1 MNTIFHIYII
11 GIILLVIGGIIY
23 LFLRHQRN
31 LKSRAFL
38 MQEAI
43 RNGDYSFRLSTKGL
57 LFGERALQQALNDM
71 ENDIGRL
78 VAQHE
83 VESWQRL
90 TRVLTHEIMNAT
102 APISSICQAYLSNPD
117 IQGSSYEEGIRAIR
131 DTSKS
136 LTSFCGQ
143 LPQTHPATK
152 SCHREHSTQGFRG
165 RHQAALSSDRMA
177 HPYPR
182 RCHLVCRQEHA
193 APGIYQSDQ
202 ECHRGSRLSH
212 RHSMLPQT
220 SREHREFT
228 ILRHLFQQQWRPH
241 PCRCGK
247 GDVHPLLLHQAI
259 RFGHRPLHL
268 PPDADDAIHQSL
280 PCRAQCGRLS
290 CNIPDGM
297 KYIIKKMKQKL
308 LVVSR
313 LLCTFAS
320 ETYK

>member
-23 LFLRHQRN
+23 LVLRHQRN

-136 LTSFCGQ
+136 LTSFVDSNADTTPIQ
-143 LPQTHPATK
+143 
-152 SCHREHSTQGFRG
+152 
-165 RHQAALSSDRMA
+165 
-177 HPYPR
+177 
-182 RCHLVCRQEHA
+182 RQ
-193 APGIYQSDQ
+193 I
-202 ECHRGSRLSH
+202 
-212 RHSMLPQT
+212 
-220 SREHREFT
+220 
-228 ILRHLFQQQWRPH
+228 
-241 PCRCGK
+241 
-247 GDVHPLLLHQAI
+247 
-259 RFGHRPLHL
+259 
-268 PPDADDAIHQSL
+268 
-280 PCRAQCGRLS
+280 S
-290 CNIPDGM
+290 CNNQND
-297 KYIIKKMKQKL
+297 KK
-308 LVVSR
+308 SR
-313 LLCTFAS
+313 VNTNIYS
-320 ETYK
+320 I

>member
-136 LTSFCGQ
+136 LTSFVDSYRKLTQ
-143 LPQTHPATK
+143 LQEPVIENIPLKDFVEGIKPLYPQIEWHI
-152 SCHREHSTQGFRG
+152 HI
-165 RHQAALSSDRMA
+165 
-177 HPYPR
+177 PR

-212 RHSMLPQT
+212 RHPMLPQT

-241 PCRCGK
+241 PSRGGQ

-259 RFGHRPLHL
+259 RFGHRPFHL

-290 CNIPDGM
+290 CNIPNGVTHRHLPFGTCLLT
-297 KYIIKKMKQKL
+297 KKIAETL
-308 LVVSR
+308 G
-313 LLCTFAS
+313 TF
-320 ETYK
+320 KK

>member
-23 LFLRHQRN
+23 LVLRHQRN

-131 DTSKS
+131 D
-136 LTSFCGQ
+136 
-143 LPQTHPATK
+143 
-152 SCHREHSTQGFRG
+152 
-165 RHQAALSSDRMA
+165 RMA

-228 ILRHLFQQQWRPH
+228 ILRHLFQQQ
-241 PCRCGK
+241 
-247 GDVHPLLLHQAI
+247 
-259 RFGHRPLHL
+259 
-268 PPDADDAIHQSL
+268 
-280 PCRAQCGRLS
+280 
-290 CNIPDGM
+290 
-297 KYIIKKMKQKL
+297 
-308 LVVSR
+308 
-313 LLCTFAS
+313 
-320 ETYK
+320 